1 MVISALL
8 VLSCDLQH
16 IRFFEFDC
24 ALNHLLMQTVCTTWS
39 DFHNTKH
46 ENTGEIACKSVLST
60 KVTNY
65 KSAFFCTHSSAQNG
79 KFLMSLSRHCSCF
92 IKECQLML
100 KQILSTAQKVCT
112 KNKHGNTDQCWLTW
126 QCHLFGIL
134 SRSQASATSKQV
146 Y

>member
-8 VLSCDLQH
+8 VLSCDFQH
-16 IRFFEFDC
+16 FRFLEFDC
-24 ALNHLLMQTVCTTWS
+24 TLNHLLMQTVCITWS

-112 KNKHGNTDQCWLTW
+112 QKQTW
-126 QCHLFGIL
+126 QTLTNLGLLGSAIFSEFCHMF
-134 SRSQASATSKQV
+134 TSFCNQ
-146 Y
+146 